1 MQTRHRQRAIRIRC
15 RQDTDKELLGKDA
28 EKTQTKRAIRKRCRQ
43 DTDKEPLGK
52 DAETTQT
59 KSL

>member
-1 MQTRHRQRAIRIRC
+1 MKVRYSQKTGTQDEDKIQPRERQNADKIAIR
-15 RQDTDKELLGKDA
+15 E
-28 EKTQTKRAIRKRCRQ
+28 RCRQ

-52 DAETTQT
+52 DAEKTQT